1 MNAPYKIEDIS
12 YTITEYCP
20 GPCRYCSI
28 WKLPDRRK
36 EELTSAEL
44 DSVFSSKHLDL
55 KKVHL
60 TGGEPHMSDTY
71 FRVVDSLY
79 KYHKGVVIDSPVTGW
94 FPERHVE
101 VAKYVLDKC
110 PIYRLDI
117 SLDGDEETNGKIR
130 LRKDGFKLSMK
141 TLEELQK
148 LKGVVLRLQFTIYKE
163 NHHLIEWVYNFAKE
177 LGVGLYLGY
186 GRYNPERYR
195 NEEDNLEKKDLSRES
210 FIWTEEE
217 LRSIDSQL
225 RAIGY
230 DQGRY
235 RSKYL
240 LQKAVYEGEK
250 IDFDCYMGRRNID
263 IDPYGNLYPCLLWL
277 DYLHMGNI
285 RDAGSFD
292 KALESRQ
299 ALDVL
304 SMIENKECHKDCL
317 YTCANKM
324 RLINPDIPAV
334 GMIQYQGRYGYIF
347 SELDVIPVRPWWY
360 DEYKE
365 KGII

>member
-1 MNAPYKIEDIS
+1 MQKPYQIEDIS

-28 WKLPDRRK
+28 YKLEDKRE

-55 KKVHL
+55 KKAHL

-71 FRVVDSLY
+71 FRVVDSMY
-79 KYHKGVVIDSPVTGW
+79 KYHEGVVIDSPITGW

-101 VAKYVLDKC
+101 VAEYVLKKN

-117 SLDGDEETNGKIR
+117 SLDGDKETHEKIR
-130 LRKDGFKLSMK
+130 LRKNGFDLSIK
-141 TLEELQK
+141 TIEELQK
-148 LKGVVLRLQFTIYKE
+148 LKGMALRLQFTIYKE

-195 NEEDNLEKKDLSRES
+195 NEEDNLEKKALSRES
-210 FIWTEEE
+210 FIWTEDE
-217 LRSIDSQL
+217 LKSIDEQL
-225 RAIGY
+225 VKIGY

-235 RSKYL
+235 KSKYL
-240 LQKAVYEGEK
+240 LQKAVYEGKK
-250 IDFDCYMGRRNID
+250 IEFDCFMGRRNID

-285 RDAGSFD
+285 REAGGFD
-292 KALESRQ
+292 KALESAK
-299 ALDVL
+299 ALNVL
-304 SMIENKECHKDCL
+304 ETIETKGCHKDCL

-324 RLINPDIPAV
+324 NLINPHIPAV
-334 GMIQYQGRYGYIF
+334 GMIQYPGKYGYIF
-347 SELDVIPVRPWWY
+347 SDLDVIPIKPWWY

-365 KGII
+365 KGIL

>member
-1 MNAPYKIEDIS
+1 MQLPYQLEDIS

-28 WKLPDRRK
+28 WKLPDRRP
-36 EELTSAEL
+36 EELTPAEL

-71 FRVVDSLY
+71 FDVVDSLY
-79 KYHKGVVIDSPVTGW
+79 KYHEGVVIDSPVTGW
-94 FPERHVE
+94 FPERHIE
-101 VAKYVLDKC
+101 VAKYVLEKC
-110 PIYRLDI
+110 PIYRVDI

-141 TLEELQK
+141 TIEELQK

-163 NHHLIEWVYNFAKE
+163 NHHLIEWVYNFAKK

-186 GRYNPERYR
+186 GRYNPQRYR
-195 NEEDNLEKKDLSRES
+195 NAKENLENKELSRES
-210 FIWTEEE
+210 FIWTDEE
-217 LRSIDSQL
+217 LKRIDEQL
-225 RAIGY
+225 VAIGY
-230 DQGRY
+230 DKGRY

-240 LQKAVYEGEK
+240 LQKAVYDGEK
-250 IDFDCYMGRRNID
+250 IDFDCFMGRRNID

-277 DYLHMGNI
+277 DSLHMGNI
-285 RDAGSFD
+285 RESGSFD
-292 KALESRQ
+292 NALESKK
-299 ALDVL
+299 ALNVL
-304 SMIENKECHKDCL
+304 DMIENKVCHPECL

-324 RLINPDIPAV
+324 NLINPHIPAV
-334 GMIQYQGRYGYIF
+334 GMIQYQGKYGYIF
-347 SELDVIPVRPWWY
+347 SDIDVIPIRPWWY
-360 DEYKE
+360 NEYKE